1 MSTVPALERECV
13 IAGGGPAGMVLGY
26 LLARAGLNVTVLEKH
41 ADFLR
46 DFRGDTIHPST
57 ITLLRELGLSE
68 EFLALPLSRLET
80 VNVVI
85 DGTRLTVADFSTLPE
100 PDTFLVFAPQWDFLD
115 FLAAQGATLPGFD
128 LRMSTE
134 ATDLIMEQGRIVG
147 VRAQEPEGDLEVRAP
162 LTVAA
167 DGRGSVL
174 RARAGL
180 HPVST
185 GVPIDV
191 LWFRLPKPRHA
202 PPPTLGYVSPRGM
215 VLTLDRND
223 YYQAGAIIP
232 KGRAQALRDGG
243 LAAFRT
249 RLVAVAPH
257 LASVIDSLA
266 SWDQV
271 KLLSVQIDRLRTWH
285 RPGFIAIGDAAHAM
299 SPMFGVGVNY
309 AIQDAVAL
317 ANAIHDD
324 LARGEAPDDILAA
337 VQRRRERPAR
347 TMQRLQRLGHRGL
360 SRIVNATGE
369 RALPRG
375 LVTLLS
381 ILSPLFR
388 PRVASFIGLGFLPEH
403 STIR

>member
-1 MSTVPALERECV
+1 
-13 IAGGGPAGMVLGY
+13 
-26 LLARAGLNVTVLEKH
+26 
-41 ADFLR
+41 
-46 DFRGDTIHPST
+46 
-57 ITLLRELGLSE
+57 
-68 EFLALPLSRLET
+68 
-80 VNVVI
+80 
-85 DGTRLTVADFSTLPE
+85 
-100 PDTFLVFAPQWDFLD
+100 
-115 FLAAQGATLPGFD
+115 
-128 LRMSTE
+128 
-134 ATDLIMEQGRIVG
+134 
-147 VRAQEPEGDLEVRAP
+147 
-162 LTVAA
+162 
-167 DGRGSVL
+167 VL

>member
-1 MSTVPALERECV
+1 
-13 IAGGGPAGMVLGY
+13 MVLG
-26 LLARAGLNVTVLEKH
+26 
-41 ADFLR
+41 
-46 DFRGDTIHPST
+46 
-57 ITLLRELGLSE
+57 E
-68 EFLALPLSRLET
+68 EFLSLPLSRLET
-80 VNVVI
+80 VDVVI
-85 DGTRLTVADFSTLPE
+85 DGTRLTVADFSTLPK
-100 PDTFLVFAPQWDFLD
+100 PDIFLVFAPQWDFLD

-134 ATDLIMEQGRIVG
+134 ATDLIVEHGRIIG
-147 VRAQEPEGDLEVRAP
+147 VRARGPEGDLEVRSP

-174 RARAGL
+174 RDRAGL

-202 PPPTLGYVSPRGM
+202 PPPTLGYVSPGGM

-243 LAAFRT
+243 LAAFRA

-257 LASVIDSLA
+257 LSSVIDSLA

-324 LARGEAPDDILAA
+324 LARGDAPEEVLEA

-360 SRIVNATGE
+360 SRIVTATGE

-381 ILSPLFR
+381 ILSPRFR
-388 PRVASFIGLGFLPEH
+388 PRVASFIGLGLLPEH
-403 STIR
+403 STIH